1 MARRLSQLWFGLL
14 AVLLTG
20 RVVATRWIRIDD
32 STRTKT
38 VLLSCGTPKRTNYS
52 LVFSPG
58 ARILQTLL
66 NIDPGTGVIT
76 LTRCLKCGHSYN
88 RTCVVAVRSVSV
100 GVPAVLFSSPVV
112 VLLSNR
118 PCVERRTKFLSDTRL
133 TTARL
138 IHSSLGTS
146 IVNEND
152 RIVLERRRPNGF
164 QSSSRESPRRFY
176 RKTSSKTAKDFART
190 LRYFFG
196 VRSGVMHSSRF
207 RKNFGTNGDA
217 FDEARLRI
225 RRSTSRNNPPT
236 FAKQSDLV
244 SVQEDVEVG
253 TTVYTV
259 FASDPDRNLNGKV
272 SYEMTA
278 SGNIKSDDFFK
289 INASTGQI
297 RTVKQLDREDMSK
310 HDFTVTAKDGGI
322 PPLRTMMRLTV
333 KVLDIND
340 HSPVFDQKVYST
352 NISEAVDIGS
362 TVLAV
367 RAHDLDIG
375 VNKKIRY
382 SIVNSMEIGN
392 VFSIG
397 HDSGIISVE
406 EELDREQVAF
416 YKLVVKA
423 EDKGTPAQNST
434 AEVFITLLDEN
445 DCFPEFNESEYK
457 FLVRENSKT
466 GLFVGATNA
475 TDCDIGLNKKVKYS
489 ITSGNQDGAFRIE
502 PSSGIIR
509 VQGFLDFE
517 KKQVYMLQVTA
528 EDFGEI
534 PEDNT
539 VWVQI
544 DISDVNDCLPKFLK
558 NEYRFKVRE
567 DVDLHHDVGM
577 VEAEDQD
584 TGKSGQITFLLKDGN
599 VPFEIQA
606 NSGNSG
612 KLRTKMKLDREKVP
626 TYELKITAQDKGS
639 PPLNTTVAVFIT
651 VEDVNDNPP
660 YFTTR
665 KYNAT
670 IPEDFSPLQEFLT
683 VSAKDMDEGGT
694 ITYSVK
700 SNCFNINRFSGVL
713 VRSRTC
719 RLSFKNKRKY
729 VFQVEASDGQQ
740 ISSAEVVVTITDAN
754 DHTPMFNESTYFAS
768 VYENQLAGTSV
779 LQVNATDGDFG
790 ENAKLSYSIRV
801 RDKVFAI
808 DSQTGIISTL
818 KALDR
823 ETTRSYKFRVRATD
837 HGRRQ
842 KYGRAWVRIT
852 VKDLN
857 DNAPK
862 FGHALYNVS
871 LDEDIYTGTL
881 VLQVKA
887 TDEDDRDNNKITYS
901 LEKKGMK
908 VYCI

>member
-1 MARRLSQLWFGLL
+1 M
-14 AVLLTG
+14 
-20 RVVATRWIRIDD
+20 ATRWIRIDD
-32 STRTKT
+32 SMGTKS

-66 NIDPGTGVIT
+66 NIDAGTGVIT
-76 LTRCLKCGHSYN
+76 LTRRLKCGHSYN
-88 RTCVVAVRSVSV
+88 RTCVVIVRSVSV
-100 GVPAVLFSSPVV
+100 GVPAILFSSPVV

-118 PCVERRTKFLSDTRL
+118 LCVERRTKFLSDTRL

-146 IVNEND
+146 IKNEND
-152 RIVLERRRPNGF
+152 RIVLERKRPNGF
-164 QSSSRESPRRFY
+164 PSSRRESPRRLY

-196 VRSGVMHSSRF
+196 VRSGVMRSSRF
-207 RKNFGTNGDA
+207 QKNFETNEDA

-289 INASTGQI
+289 INASTGEI

-322 PPLRTMMRLTV
+322 PPLRTVMRLTV
-333 KVLDIND
+333 EVLDIND

-406 EELDREQVAF
+406 EELDREKVAS
-416 YKLVVKA
+416 YRLVVKA
-423 EDKGTPAQNST
+423 EDKGTPTQNST

-445 DCFPEFNESEYK
+445 DCFPEFNESEYH
-457 FLVRENSKT
+457 FFVLENSKT
-466 GLFVGATNA
+466 GSFVGATNA

-489 ITSGNQDGAFRIE
+489 ITSGNQDGVFSIE

-509 VQGFLDFE
+509 VQGLLDFE

-539 VWVQI
+539 VWV
-544 DISDVNDCLPKFLK
+544 K
-558 NEYRFKVRE
+558 NRHIRC
-567 DVDLHHDVGM
+567 
-577 VEAEDQD
+577 QR
-584 TGKSGQITFLLKDGN
+584 LL
-599 VPFEIQA
+599 
-606 NSGNSG
+606 
-612 KLRTKMKLDREKVP
+612 TK
-626 TYELKITAQDKGS
+626 I
-639 PPLNTTVAVFIT
+639 
-651 VEDVNDNPP
+651 
-660 YFTTR
+660 
-665 KYNAT
+665 
-670 IPEDFSPLQEFLT
+670 LQE
-683 VSAKDMDEGGT
+683 
-694 ITYSVK
+694 
-700 SNCFNINRFSGVL
+700 
-713 VRSRTC
+713 
-719 RLSFKNKRKY
+719 
-729 VFQVEASDGQQ
+729 
-740 ISSAEVVVTITDAN
+740 
-754 DHTPMFNESTYFAS
+754 
-768 VYENQLAGTSV
+768 
-779 LQVNATDGDFG
+779 
-790 ENAKLSYSIRV
+790 
-801 RDKVFAI
+801 
-808 DSQTGIISTL
+808 
-818 KALDR
+818 
-823 ETTRSYKFRVRATD
+823 
-837 HGRRQ
+837 
-842 KYGRAWVRIT
+842 
-852 VKDLN
+852 
-857 DNAPK
+857 
-862 FGHALYNVS
+862 
-871 LDEDIYTGTL
+871 
-881 VLQVKA
+881 
-887 TDEDDRDNNKITYS
+887 
-901 LEKKGMK
+901 
-908 VYCI
+908 